1 MVRQINGIL
10 IKELFLKLLLNIL
23 LLLLLLLVCI
33 KNNKVQKDKITKQEN
48 FGYK

>member
-1 MVRQINGIL
+1 MMVMII
-10 IKELFLKLLLNIL
+10 IIISIH
-23 LLLLLLLVCI
+23 VCI